1 MGRGGVGSTRSEFLA
16 EESIDDIRYHR
27 NGGCF
32 VTTKRAIAFVLIAVF
47 SLLLVI
53 VLMYYYG
60 PSHKLEELQEDMKDI
75 EELINKTINEETE
88 ENIRLPVHLKPI
100 HYRLKLFPILDEFS
114 EDNFT
119 YTGEVKI
126 TVRCLSKTNK
136 IVMNLD
142 DLDITEQ
149 NVTVLTVKA
158 TVLRYENTNNKESD
172 SDQPDI
178 YQKNATAPNNT
189 VIIVDADEGNN
200 STDEVLIGRETTS
213 LVIQEVYKEAENYK
227 LIIVMRNLL
236 EVDHNYTI
244 NIKFSGNIT
253 NNLAGFYRTSY
264 KGLEGETRWVWSCL
278 ATRCSIFFPDGW
290 LRLIFNRFLPVASS
304 LASTNP
310 TSSLRSKSVLREEP
324 T

>member
-1 MGRGGVGSTRSEFLA
+1 
-16 EESIDDIRYHR
+16 
-27 NGGCF
+27 
-32 VTTKRAIAFVLIAVF
+32 
-47 SLLLVI
+47 
-53 VLMYYYG
+53 
-60 PSHKLEELQEDMKDI
+60 MKDI

-189 VIIVDADEGNN
+189 VIIVDADESNN

-278 ATRCSIFFPDGW
+278 ATRCSMFFQMVGYDLFSTDFCPSRLPL
-290 LRLIFNRFLPVASS
+290 LRRTQLQVFVRNQYCAKNQHDCPHQHAFERHRTHVSTVSDPSNPV
-304 LASTNP
+304 TI
-310 TSSLRSKSVLREEP
+310 
-324 T
+324 